1 MFEDFIK
8 KSKKEVALFIGNVA
22 DATSPEN
29 GEEDPDFLRVLQEFQ
44 LIENETNE
52 LLRSINRNMDIFK
65 NTLASQHVAL
75 EKTIQPFN
83 SVYNLLYDKSSA
95 LYSSSNSLI
104 SINQIF
110 CENTT
115 QTVIYPELREFCQI
129 IQNGRN
135 IQDKRKKYKHLLKQ
149 QIIEMKHMNSQPS
162 EKYRKYLRK
171 YEQYSREFSSIVDDL
186 NNKKRIT
193 FTKTLNAFIF
203 SIKQLIND
211 ANIGIDNRNPKTQ
224 QVSI

>member
-29 GEEDPDFLRVLQEFQ
+29 SDEDPDFIRNFQ
-44 LIENETNE
+44 DFHLIESQTNE
-52 LLRSINRNMDIFK
+52 LLRSINKNLDIFK

-75 EKTIQPFN
+75 EKTISPFN
-83 SVYNLLYDKSSA
+83 SVYNLLYDKSSS
-95 LYSSSNSLI
+95 LFSSSNSLI
-104 SINQIF
+104 SINQLF

-115 QTVIYPELREFCQI
+115 QNVIYPELREFCQI
-129 IQNGRN
+129 IQRGRQ
-135 IQDKRKKYKHLLKQ
+135 IQEKRRKYKVLIKQ
-149 QIIEMKHMNSQPS
+149 QNIEIRHLNSQPS
-162 EKYRKYLRK
+162 DEYRKYIRK
-171 YEQYSREFSSIVDDL
+171 YEQYTRDFAAIVEDL

-211 ANIGIDNRNPKTQ
+211 ANVCIDNRNPKSTQ
-224 QVSI
+224 TLQ